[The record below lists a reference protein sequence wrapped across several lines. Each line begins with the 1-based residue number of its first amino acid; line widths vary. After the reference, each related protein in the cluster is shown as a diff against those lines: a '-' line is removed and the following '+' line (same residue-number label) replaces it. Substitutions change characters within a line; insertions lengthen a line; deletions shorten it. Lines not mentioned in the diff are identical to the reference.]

1 MCMEATVG
9 KRTEG
14 RVSLMRTTLVRSKNR
29 KKKKLDWSGVR
40 ERERDGR
47 GALKD
52 RQRPDHIEFR
62 GYSEGNE

>member
-1 MCMEATVG
+1 MEATLG

-14 RVSLMRTTLVRSKNR
+14 RVSLMRTTLVNSKNR
-29 KKKKLDWSGVR
+29 KKKKKLDWSGVR
-40 ERERDGR
+40 ERERDER

>member
-1 MCMEATVG
+1 MCMEATLG

-52 RQRPDHIEFR
+52 RQRPDHIEFD
-62 GYSEGNE
+62 YQLLFF